1 MSWDKKIAKAV
12 VLLSLILFVDLA
24 SAAKNPVLK
33 PAADF
38 TVKSLSGKNIKLSE
52 QRGRVVILNF
62 WATWCTPCKK
72 ELPYF
77 NDLYKKYRGVGLQVL
92 GVNIDKGISEVKRMS
107 QDFNLAFPILLDPKG
122 KISDLYLVRSMP
134 TTYVIG
140 KDGMVHH
147 VHWGF
152 GPDEPARYEKEIK
165 ALLKQ

>member
-1 MSWDKKIAKAV
+1 MRWDKKIAKIV
-12 VLLSLILFVDLA
+12 FLLSLILFADFALA
-24 SAAKNPVLK
+24 AQNVSLK

-77 NDLYKKYRGVGLQVL
+77 NSLYQKYRAVGLEVL
-92 GVNIDKGISEVKRMS
+92 GVNIDKGTSEVKRMS
-107 QDFNLAFPILLDPKG
+107 QDFNLAFPVLLDPKG
-122 KISDLYLVRSMP
+122 RISDLYLVRSMP

-152 GPDEPARYEKEIK
+152 GPDEPERYEKEIR

>member
-1 MSWDKKIAKAV
+1 MRRNKKIVKA
-12 VLLSLILFVDLA
+12 LLLMILILCANLA
-24 SAAKNPVLK
+24 FAAKKTDLK
-33 PAADF
+33 KAPDF

-77 NDLYKKYRGVGLQVL
+77 NSLYKKYKGVGLQIL
-92 GVNIDKGISEVKRMS
+92 GVNIDKGRSEVVRMS
-107 QDFNLAFPILLDPKG
+107 RDLNLAFPVLLDPKG

-140 KDGMVHH
+140 KDGLVHH

-152 GPDEPARYEKEIK
+152 GPDEPARYEKEIR

>member
-1 MSWDKKIAKAV
+1 MRWHKKIVQAV
-12 VLLSLILFVDLA
+12 FLLTLILFADFALA
-24 SAAKNPVLK
+24 AQNVSLK

-72 ELPYF
+72 ELPFF
-77 NDLYKKYRGVGLQVL
+77 NTLYKKYKGVGLQIL
-92 GVNIDKGISEVKRMS
+92 GVNIDKGRSEVVRMS
-107 QDFNLAFPILLDPKG
+107 RDLNLAFPILLDPKG
-122 KISDLYLVRSMP
+122 EISDLYLVRSMP

-147 VHWGF
+147 IHWGF
-152 GPDEPARYEKEIK
+152 GPDEPARYEKEIR

>member
-1 MSWDKKIAKAV
+1 MNWHKKILPV
-12 VLLSLILFVDLA
+12 VFLMSFVLFPGFALAASNVSL
-24 SAAKNPVLK
+24 N

-77 NDLYKKYRGVGLQVL
+77 NDLYQKYRGVGLQVL
-92 GVNIDKGISEVKRMS
+92 GVNIDKGTSEVKRMS

-147 VHWGF
+147 IHWGF
-152 GPDEPARYEKEIK
+152 GPDEPARYEKEIR